1 MREYGRMGSKT
12 TSVAERRWLRVL
24 STLNEAQARLYVAEK
39 AIELGRGGIS
49 RLSELTGMSRP
60 TIYKGAAELR
70 ARGHVLAAQAGW
82 MAEHADGCIPKAI
95 LKVEINRIR
104 PIYFGMTLRQWC

>member
-49 RLSELTGMSRP
+49 RLSDLTGMSRP

-70 ARGHVLAAQAGW
+70 ARGHVLAAQAGRISR
-82 MAEHADGCIPKAI
+82 AGGGRKP
-95 LKVEINRIR
+95 VEQVHPGVQR
-104 PIYFGMTLRQWC
+104 